1 MKQRILYL
9 LSLLLVCSFVY
20 AQSSMTIQCEKP
32 GKLSKMLKGKEN
44 VSSLIISGKL
54 DGKDIEFINALSNL
68 EQLDLRDAEIEDG
81 YQYTIVDGKT
91 KHKLYI
97 RDKTLLF
104 APSNTIKELH
114 IPFKFYI
121 ESMPHALKVANI
133 KTAKEYQVANIQNLY
148 IHSINRNF
156 DYGRYRGGLNARN
169 LHLDGILE
177 SSDWEKTLAYLSV
190 LDHRNMY
197 VTKWKGVGLLVR
209 EQEKPEF
216 DTLSLSVYPDLQSS
230 TFRIGNLPESKVLVY
245 KDKKILSHWLE
256 EKSDITREDLSGFD
270 AIMAGA
276 FDGHHEIKTVTL
288 PNNIKIIPVNCFKDC
303 NIESITMDSVE
314 YIFDNA
320 FSASQITFNM
330 KEPPAFQNMYHYDE
344 IFNMAEIRIPKGT
357 RKQYQLGNWK
367 NYVVHEDGE
376 KNNYEFI
383 VEKPGILNQ
392 YITDNVIQ
400 TAQNISLTGILYDT
414 DIDVLNKCKGIK
426 NLDISKTLILKSPA
440 TIQKEEEDSKA
451 FLSLLGGLTN
461 MAAKNAQKKYDYG
474 VGNLA
479 DAVGTKAIADFFNE
493 ASKNISNKKITPNKD
508 CLLPRLDMPQL
519 EEIHLPIFLKHLGH
533 GIKHHKKLRRII
545 LPPALETLDT
555 DAFSGCMSL
564 DSISLPGTVKAF
576 VYDQYSN
583 EENKNLCSLK
593 YVDLSQTQLTEI
605 PMGWL
610 GETGGDME
618 YISFPKTLK
627 EFELDIELGYSNCD
641 IYVPLEEGSLRYI
654 YPSKGNTITRVH
666 VPKGCKAGW
675 TTHDSHPITIIDDL

>member
-1 MKQRILYL
+1 
-9 LSLLLVCSFVY
+9 
-20 AQSSMTIQCEKP
+20 MTIQCEKP

-68 EQLDLRDAEIEDG
+68 EQLDLRDAEIVEG
-81 YQYTIVDGKT
+81 YQYTILDGKT

-97 RDKTLLF
+97 SGKTLLF
-104 APSNTIKELH
+104 APSSTIKELH
-114 IPFKFYI
+114 IPSKFYI
-121 ESMPHALKVANI
+121 ESMPYALKVANI

-148 IHSINRNF
+148 IHSIGRDF
-156 DYGRYRGGLNARN
+156 YYGRYRGGLNARN

-177 SSDWEKTLAYLSV
+177 SSDWGKTLAYLSA
-190 LDHRNMY
+190 LY
-197 VTKWKGVGLLVR
+197 VR

-230 TFRIGNLPESKVLVY
+230 VFRIGNLPESKVLVY

-256 EKSDITREDLSGFD
+256 KKTDITREDLSGFD

-276 FDGHHEIKTVTL
+276 FEGHYEIKTVTL
-288 PNNIKIIPVNCFKDC
+288 PNNIKIIPVNCFKNC

-330 KEPPAFQNMYHYDE
+330 KEPPAFQHMYHYDE
-344 IFNMAEIRIPKGT
+344 IFKMAEIQIPKGT
-357 RKQYQLGNWK
+357 RKQYQLGDWK
-367 NYVVHEDGE
+367 KYVVHEDGE

-392 YITDNVIQ
+392 YITDHVIQ
-400 TAQNISLTGILYDT
+400 TAQDISLTGILYDT
-414 DIDVLNKCKGIK
+414 DIDILNKCKGIK
-426 NLDISKTLILKSPA
+426 KLDISKTLILKSPA

-451 FLSLLGGLTN
+451 LLSLFGGLTN
-461 MAAKNAQKKYDYG
+461 MAAKNAQKEYDYG

-479 DAVGTKAIADFFNE
+479 DALGTKAIADFFND

-508 CLLPRLDMPQL
+508 CLLPSLDMPQL
-519 EEIHLPIFLKHLGH
+519 EEIHLPILLKHLGH
-533 GIKHHKKLRRII
+533 GIKRHKKLRRII

-605 PMGWL
+605 PMRWL
-610 GETGGDME
+610 GETGGDLE

-627 EFELDIELGYSNCD
+627 EFELDIKLGVSNCD

-654 YPSKGNTITRVH
+654 YPSRGNTRVH

-675 TTHDSHPITIIDDL
+675 TTHDYYPITIIDDL

>member
-1 MKQRILYL
+1 MKQRILSL
-9 LSLLLVCSFVY
+9 LSLLLVYSFAY

-32 GKLSKMLKGKEN
+32 GKLSKTLKGKEN

-54 DGKDIEFINALSNL
+54 DGKDIEFINNLANL
-68 EQLDLRDAEIEDG
+68 ENLDLRDAEIDEG

-91 KHKLYI
+91 KHKLNI
-97 RDKTLLF
+97 NRNTLLF
-104 APSNTIKELH
+104 APSSAIKELH
-114 IPFKFYI
+114 IPSKFYVK
-121 ESMPHALKVANI
+121 SMPSALKKANI
-133 KTAKEYQVANIQNLY
+133 KTAKEYKVADIQNLY
-148 IHSINRNF
+148 IHSIDRNF
-156 DYGRYRGGLNARN
+156 NYGNYRGDLNARN
-169 LHLDGILE
+169 LHLDGNLP
-177 SSDWEKTLAYLSV
+177 SSAWEKTLAYLSV
-190 LDHRNMY
+190 LDYRELY
-197 VTKWKGVGLLVR
+197 VRK
-209 EQEKPEF
+209 QEKPEF

-230 TFRIGNLPESKVLVY
+230 VFRIGNLPESKVIVY

-256 EKSDITREDLSGFD
+256 KKSDITREDLSGLD

-276 FDGHHEIKTVTL
+276 FEGHYEIKTVTL
-288 PNNIKIIPVNCFKDC
+288 PSNIKIIPVNCFKNC
-303 NIESITMDSVE
+303 YIESITMDSVE

-330 KEPPAFQNMYHYDE
+330 KEPPAFQDMYHYDDVLK
-344 IFNMAEIRIPKGT
+344 MAEIQIPKGT

-376 KNNYEFI
+376 KNNYDFI
-383 VEKPGILNQ
+383 VEKPGTLNL

-400 TAQNISLTGILYDT
+400 TAQDISLTGILYDT
-414 DIDVLNKCKGIK
+414 DIDILNKCKGIK
-426 NLDISKTLILKSPA
+426 KLNISKTLILKSPA

-451 FLSLLGGLTN
+451 LLSLLGGLTN
-461 MAAKNAQKKYDYG
+461 MAAENAQKEYDYG

-479 DAVGTKAIADFFNE
+479 DAIGTKAIADYFNE
-493 ASKNISNKKITPNKD
+493 ASKNISNKRITPNKD
-508 CLLPRLDMPQL
+508 CLLPSLDMPQL

-564 DSISLPGTVKAF
+564 DSISLPSTVKAF

-583 EENKNLCSLK
+583 EENKNLCRLK

-610 GETGGDME
+610 GETGGDLE
-618 YISFPKTLK
+618 YISFPKTLEK
-627 EFELDIELGYSNCD
+627 FELKIQLGDSNCD
-641 IYVPLEEGSLRYI
+641 IYVPLEEGSYRYI
-654 YPSKGNTITRVH
+654 YPSTGNGNTIIRVH
-666 VPKGCKAGW
+666 IPKGCKAGW
-675 TTHDSHPITIIDDL
+675 TAFDSIYPITIIDDL

>member
-1 MKQRILYL
+1 
-9 LSLLLVCSFVY
+9 
-20 AQSSMTIQCEKP
+20 MTIQCEKP

-114 IPFKFYI
+114 IPSKFYI

-156 DYGRYRGGLNARN
+156 DYGSYRRNLKARN

-177 SSDWEKTLAYLSV
+177 SSDWEKTLAYLSA
-190 LDHRNMY
+190 LDYREMY
-197 VTKWKGVGLLVR
+197 VRKQK
-209 EQEKPEF
+209 KPEI

-230 TFRIGNLPESKVLVY
+230 AFRIGNLPESKVLVY

-256 EKSDITREDLSGFD
+256 KKSDITREDLSGFD

-276 FDGHHEIKTVTL
+276 FEGHYEIKTVTL
-288 PNNIKIIPVNCFKDC
+288 PNNIKIIPVNCFKNC
-303 NIESITMDSVE
+303 NIKSITMDSVE

-320 FSASQITFNM
+320 FSASQIIFNM
-330 KEPPAFQNMYHYDE
+330 KESPAFQNMYHYDE
-344 IFNMAEIRIPKGT
+344 ILKMAEIRIPKGT
-357 RKQYQLGNWK
+357 RKQFQLGNWK

-400 TAQNISLTGILYDT
+400 TAQDISLTGILYDT
-414 DIDVLNKCKGIK
+414 DIDILNKCKGIK
-426 NLDISKTLILKSPA
+426 KLDISKTLILKSPA

-451 FLSLLGGLTN
+451 FLSMLGGLTN
-461 MAAKNAQKKYDYG
+461 MVAENAQKKYDFG

-479 DAVGTKAIADFFNE
+479 DAVGTKAIADFFND

-508 CLLPRLDMPQL
+508 CLLPRLDMLQL
-519 EEIHLPIFLKHLGH
+519 EEIHLPILLKHLGN
-533 GIKHHKKLRRII
+533 GIKRHKKLRRII

-576 VYDQYSN
+576 VYDRYSN
-583 EENKNLCSLK
+583 EENENLCRLK

-605 PMGWL
+605 LMGWL
-610 GETGGDME
+610 GETGGDLE

-627 EFELDIELGYSNCD
+627 EFELDIKLGSSNCD

-654 YPSKGNTITRVH
+654 YPSGGNTRVH

-675 TTHDSHPITIIDDL
+675 TTHDSYPITIIDDL